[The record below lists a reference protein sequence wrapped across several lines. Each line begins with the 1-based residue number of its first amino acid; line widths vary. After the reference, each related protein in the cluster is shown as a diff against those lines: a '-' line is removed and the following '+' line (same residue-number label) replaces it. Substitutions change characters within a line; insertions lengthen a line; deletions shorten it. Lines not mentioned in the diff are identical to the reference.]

1 MRKLII
7 IGTGSTGK
15 RIHDFV
21 RFYGLYEIIGFAA
34 DPEYVKICSGGGGG
48 VKLLTSIRMSF
59 PKSVNV
65 KMH

>member
-34 DPEYVKICSGGGGG
+34 DPEYVKICRGE

>member
-34 DPEYVKICSGGGGG
+34 DPEYVKICSGG

-59 PKSVNV
+59 PKYVNV

>member
-34 DPEYVKICSGGGGG
+34 DPEYVKICSGWG

-59 PKSVNV
+59 PKYVNV